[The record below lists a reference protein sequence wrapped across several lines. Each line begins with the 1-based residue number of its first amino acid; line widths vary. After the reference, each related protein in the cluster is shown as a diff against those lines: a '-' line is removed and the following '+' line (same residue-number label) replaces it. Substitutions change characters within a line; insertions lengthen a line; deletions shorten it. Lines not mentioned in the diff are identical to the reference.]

1 MTLMAVILLRGMVK
15 TDKDICDTLH
25 MLRLNR
31 KNHCVLV
38 TESQKGMIQKV
49 RNWIT
54 WGEVTD
60 ETLKN
65 MIGKRGRYAANK
77 KVNSDDVDKIFDQVK
92 NKKSK
97 EWEIKPVFR
106 LTPPSKGFRKSIRK
120 SYPKGELGYRGDKI
134 NDLLKK
140 MI

>member
-31 KNHCVLV
+31 KHHCVLL
-38 TESQKGMIQKV
+38 TEKQKGMIQKA

-54 WGEVTD
+54 WGEISDEMLKKMVT
-60 ETLKN
+60 
-65 MIGKRGRYAANK
+65 KRGRYAANK
-77 KVNSDDVDKIFDQVK
+77 RVNPDDVDKIIEQIK
-92 NKKSK
+92 NKKVK

-106 LTPPSKGFRKSIRK
+106 LTPPSKGFKKSTRHA
-120 SYPKGELGYRGDKI
+120 YPKGELGYRGDKI
-134 NDLLKK
+134 NLLMKR